1 MMDKRIK
8 MERLTYP
15 YIRKNFNI
23 TKECIVIED
32 RRKLGEISTD
42 FNDNLKVL
50 ELGKI
55 FEDRLKEYPSDA
67 FIRSFPYGYDCAE
80 TIEVFQYF
88 NRNETESETIKRLIK
103 MVKEQ
108 RAKQN
113 VYEKALQTVGNGIS

>member
-1 MMDKRIK
+1 
-8 MERLTYP
+8 MERLTHP
-15 YIRKNFNI
+15 YIRANFNI
-23 TKECIVIED
+23 TKECIIIKD

-42 FNDNLKVL
+42 FNDNLKVS

-55 FEDRLKEYPSDA
+55 FEDRLKGYPSDA
-67 FIRSFPYGYDCAE
+67 FIQSFPYGYDGAE

-113 VYEKALQTVGNGIS
+113 VYEKALQTVENGSS